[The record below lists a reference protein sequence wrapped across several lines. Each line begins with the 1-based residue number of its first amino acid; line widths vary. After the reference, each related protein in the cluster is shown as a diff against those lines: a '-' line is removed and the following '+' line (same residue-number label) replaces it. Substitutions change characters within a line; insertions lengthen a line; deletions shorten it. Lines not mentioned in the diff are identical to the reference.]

1 MQVELGSS
9 YLQAPL
15 NNDICGYQKD
25 VQFQYGTNAHEINDF
40 LDSILI
46 NSDEFSCEDSGQELA
61 SHHIDTKN
69 CSITGPMIKDSGSCS
84 ESEAEVTQRL
94 VSGTMYCIN

>member
-15 NNDICGYQKD
+15 NNDICGYPKD

-46 NSDEFSCEDSGQELA
+46 NSDEFSCEDSGQEFL

-69 CSITGPMIKDSGSCS
+69 YSITGPMFKDTGSCS

-94 VSGTMYCIN
+94 VSGTMYCIK